1 MSERT
6 DLDRETRLLIGEMIR
21 EERNNNN
28 DMLFDLMLYG
38 HLTNNK
44 GERLLRKDVVK
55 PTVDAIEIDLTK
67 PNAVIKETYSK
78 PMGETHTEIVSG
90 CPRSACRHCIRGQC
104 ASKPVILGK
113 LECNEN
119 NNYMAFEERDK

>member
-28 DMLFDLMLYG
+28 NMLFDLMLYG
-38 HLTNNK
+38 HLTNDK
-44 GERLLRKDVVK
+44 GERLSKKDVIQ
-55 PTVDAIEIDLTK
+55 TTADAIEIDLTK
-67 PNAVIKETYSK
+67 PEAFIKETYSK
-78 PMGETHTEIVSG
+78 PMGAIHVETLKG
-90 CPRSACRHCIRGQC
+90 CPRHACRHCIRGQC
-104 ASKPVILGK
+104 TSKPVILGK